1 MSKQTVDEK
10 IQEALRDKAFD
21 EFYLIYAKAKDA
33 ILDNEFL
40 WKLQVKVTY
49 GNGTSEDGVRPLKK
63 LIEWNDIIDSD
74 QFKEQRDK
82 FVDKY
87 VDNHL
92 DELVRK
98 VMGEIK

>member
-1 MSKQTVDEK
+1 M
-10 IQEALRDKAFD
+10 LF
-21 EFYLIYAKAKDA
+21 LIM
-33 ILDNEFL
+33 NFL
-40 WKLQVKVTY
+40 GELQVKVTY